1 MNGSGD
7 RVLTQWFERARLEDH
22 SGKIAEPAVLQGLLA
37 VETETARSP
46 AVPEAGWITVSGSN
60 LVQQEQTVTLKGIN
74 YYPAAHLWSA
84 MWTQWN
90 SAVVAEEL
98 LRARRGL
105 GINTVRV
112 LVPYR
117 KSDGWMDDQGTVEP
131 HMLDR
136 LRQFVQIAGELQL
149 KVIVT
154 LFDWHDGTAEA
165 GSSDEARDLK
175 YLRTIVGAF
184 KDDDRVLAWDLHNEP
199 DHYPA
204 WGAGKAAAVV
214 DWLGRM
220 ADATRALDRRH
231 PLTVGVGK
239 HNSLWQA
246 APNGRTIADISDVL
260 SIHGYD
266 AAIFESMLREVRAR
280 TSKPVLLEEFGWPS
294 GPACRGPYY
303 DEATQRYLYQQAMQ
317 LAATNELNGL
327 MGWWFRDPPATLPYG
342 EDESGYYGL
351 YRYDGTPKPAVGAF
365 RTLRVPPLVSTTTS
379 AYPLTVVAV
388 PAAPPLYQ
396 PLIFDD
402 GLVLRDQ
409 FKFFWDY
416 FGGEVVFGR
425 PLTLATRDHRGNLVQ
440 YFQRA
445 RFELDDTGDSK
456 GIFPDWPEGQT
467 DAIYLARVHLA
478 PLGQQALAGQ
488 TVARVPDPGLPE
500 IRYFPETGHTLSG
513 DFRVFWET
521 HGEPFFGLPLTEA
534 FDEVID
540 GQRTRVQ
547 YFTNWRFEQQGNG
560 PVRLASL
567 GVNALQARQCPRP
580 Y

>member
-1 MNGSGD
+1 MMPPSLS
-7 RVLTQWFERARLEDH
+7 RCCARC
-22 SGKIAEPAVLQGLLA
+22 
-37 VETETARSP
+37 
-46 AVPEAGWITVSGSN
+46 
-60 LVQQEQTVTLKGIN
+60 
-74 YYPAAHLWSA
+74 
-84 MWTQWN
+84 
-90 SAVVAEEL
+90 
-98 LRARRGL
+98 
-105 GINTVRV
+105 
-112 LVPYR
+112 
-117 KSDGWMDDQGTVEP
+117 
-131 HMLDR
+131 
-136 LRQFVQIAGELQL
+136 
-149 KVIVT
+149 
-154 LFDWHDGTAEA
+154 
-165 GSSDEARDLK
+165 
-175 YLRTIVGAF
+175 
-184 KDDDRVLAWDLHNEP
+184 
-199 DHYPA
+199 
-204 WGAGKAAAVV
+204 
-214 DWLGRM
+214 
-220 ADATRALDRRH
+220 
-231 PLTVGVGK
+231 
-239 HNSLWQA
+239 
-246 APNGRTIADISDVL
+246 
-260 SIHGYD
+260 
-266 AAIFESMLREVRAR
+266 AR

-425 PLTLATRDHRGNLVQ
+425 PLTLATRDHRGKLVQ

-445 RFELDDTGDSK
+445 RFELDDSGASK
-456 GIFPDWPEGQT
+456 GIFPDGPEGQT

-567 GVNALQARQCPRP
+567 GVNAL
-580 Y
+580 